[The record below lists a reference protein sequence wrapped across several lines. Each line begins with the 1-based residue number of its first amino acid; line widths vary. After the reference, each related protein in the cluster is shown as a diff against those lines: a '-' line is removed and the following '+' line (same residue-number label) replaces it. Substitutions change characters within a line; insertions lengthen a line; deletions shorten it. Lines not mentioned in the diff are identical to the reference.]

1 MRKSLF
7 WTLDSH
13 PESQISIAELH
24 EAAHRH
30 AQLADALG
38 FECLWVG
45 EHHFYN
51 VGTIPNPA
59 VLLGSLARVT
69 QKIRLG
75 PAVAVL
81 PLRDPILIAED
92 YAMVDIISGGRLNM
106 GVGTG
111 SQLAEYQGMGIE
123 FETRREE
130 FERRLEKL
138 KSYWTSPLCSSGGS
152 LNISPIQSPM
162 PPVFIATTTPDRAYQ
177 AGKEG
182 LSVLTI
188 VSPAAENMTI
198 VQRVMDA
205 HAQGRSESEAPQSE
219 TEVVVTVLA
228 HAAESEEEALSTAA
242 VSLGRFLK
250 AMSGNDVPDSEGLCR
265 AMVARNTGLF
275 GTADQIGEKLNQY
288 RDLGVEHVS
297 FLANFGGM
305 SAAQVAKS
313 IRLLAAA

>member
-13 PESQISIAELH
+13 PESTISIADLH
-24 EAAHRH
+24 EAAHQH
-30 AQLADALG
+30 AQLADTLG

-75 PAVAVL
+75 PAVSVL
-81 PLRDPILIAED
+81 PLRDSILIAED
-92 YAMVDIISGGRLNM
+92 YAMVDMISGGRLNM

-111 SQLAEYQGMGIE
+111 SQLAEYQGMNIE

-138 KSYWTSPLCSSGGS
+138 TSYWSSPICAGEGS
-152 LNISPIQSPM
+152 LNISPLQEPM
-162 PPVFIATTTPDRAYQ
+162 PPIFIATTTPDRAYQ
-177 AGKEG
+177 AGMEG
-182 LSVLTI
+182 HSVLTI
-188 VSPAAENMTI
+188 VSPAAEDVTT
-198 VQRVMDA
+198 VQKVMDA
-205 HAQGRSESEAPQSE
+205 HARGRSESEAPQSE

-228 HAAESEEEALSTAA
+228 YAAESEEEALSTAA
-242 VSLGRFLK
+242 VSVGRFLK
-250 AMSGNDVPDSEGLCR
+250 AMSGKDVPDPEGLCR
-265 AMVARNTGLF
+265 TMGERNTGLF
-275 GTADQIGEKLNQY
+275 GTARHIGEKLRQY
-288 RDLGVEHVS
+288 RELGVEHVS

-305 SAAQVAKS
+305 SVAQVAKS
-313 IRLLAAA
+313 IRLLA